1 MIIGTH
7 NSMTYLRPKQWWGYL
22 FIPFWRCQKRTIQE
36 QWDAG
41 VRCFD
46 LRVTFEEYGKPV
58 FAHGI
63 VRLKGDVYQAIAE
76 IAGLARQKDKRVC
89 IRLVCE
95 CLSAD
100 DDVAA
105 LFNTLCFRIE
115 KLTNLVPFEG
125 RRKSDWKLLYDF
137 KYKPRLTQHVGSMAP
152 DARWYE
158 KFMPKLYAK
167 RMNEHNKPH
176 EDISLYDF
184 I

>member
-22 FIPFWRCQKRTIQE
+22 FIPFWRCQNKTIRE

-46 LRVTFEEYGKPV
+46 LRITFDEFGIPM

-63 VRLKGDVYQAIAE
+63 VKLKGGVCSLINDILAMAREHNTEVY
-76 IAGLARQKDKRVC
+76 

-95 CLSAD
+95 DKSAD
-100 DDVAA
+100 ELMAKRFKEFCG
-105 LFNTLCFRIE
+105 LFTIWQC
-115 KLTNLVPFEG
+115 TPFEG
-125 RRKSDWKLLYDF
+125 RRKGDWKLLYDF
-137 KYKPRLTQHVGSMAP
+137 KYKPRLVQHVGSMAT

-158 KFMPKLYAK
+158 KFMPQKYAK
-167 RMNEHNKPH
+167 RMNEHNQPE
-176 EDISLYDF
+176 EDITLYDF